1 MLRNAAE
8 RSVAFCSEL
17 RFPGGHTV
25 STLSL
30 IPLQVKLSGAQL
42 EIHKQVH
49 MCVPCAQVP
58 FSASRSNGNV
68 LI

>member
-1 MLRNAAE
+1 MLRNATG

-30 IPLQVKLSGAQL
+30 IPLQVKLSGSQL

-49 MCVPCAQVP
+49 MRVPCAQVP
-58 FSASRSNGNV
+58 FSVSRSNGDV
-68 LI
+68 FV